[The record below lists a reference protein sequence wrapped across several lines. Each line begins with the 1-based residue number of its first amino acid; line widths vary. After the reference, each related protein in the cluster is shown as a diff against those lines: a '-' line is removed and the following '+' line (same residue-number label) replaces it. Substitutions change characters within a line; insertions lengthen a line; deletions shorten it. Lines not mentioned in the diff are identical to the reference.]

1 MIAPDLTSAYYRWIE
16 ETKIDVAEKP
26 GLMVDESQVHPS
38 LFPHQ
43 RDITLWAAHRGR
55 GLIAAIHVKDRLLYG
70 HQNGLGVMSVSPFSD
85 QCVSHFLKHGFIY
98 FGRITIVTD
107 VVRENNSTYRLGW
120 TENSKDSTKMGVG
133 MPEYLLLFR
142 KMQSDS
148 SRSYADTPVT
158 KDKTVY
164 TRAQWQIDAA
174 AFWRSSGNRLLRP
187 EEIPDIAP
195 ERFVGMETSDIYRWF
210 QAYSRTHIYDY
221 NQHVEMGQPL
231 EEAGRLPATFM
242 LFPPQAPDGPAGAS
256 VWTDIVYM
264 ETLNSDQSQKR
275 QENHVCPLPF
285 DIVDRVINRYSNPD
299 ELVLDPFGG
308 LMTVP
313 YRAVKLHRRAYG
325 IELSP
330 DYWRW
335 GVHYLREAEAER
347 NAPTLFD
354 LLPYMD
360 APSDAPMLEMAA

>member
-1 MIAPDLTSAYYRWIE
+1 
-16 ETKIDVAEKP
+16 
-26 GLMVDESQVHPS
+26 MVDESQVHLS

-354 LLPYMD
+354 LL
-360 APSDAPMLEMAA
+360 S